1 MNNKNFEVIK
11 KNFGQLQLIELRNN
25 KTQEYVSILPEMG
38 GMLFQLELLINN
50 NLTPLLDTYSS
61 AEELIETL
69 GGSFKGSFLFP
80 FPNRIDAGRY
90 NHNNTDN
97 QLDVNFASENNAIH
111 GLLFDKPFKLT
122 SENESEEEHSIE
134 LTYLSDGN
142 LKGYSYNFEVAIR
155 FTLNGTKGLTIE
167 SSAKNTDKLTIP
179 VGFGWHPYFT
189 LNTEVDALELEF
201 PSVESFEVNERM
213 LPTGSNKPYKDFNKS
228 KTINKANFDT
238 CFSFHTTE
246 SIAETKLFSP
256 KLNGGISVWQKTGS
270 EGCNF
275 VQIYTPDH
283 RKSIAIEPMTCVAN
297 AFNNKIGLIE
307 LKPGTSTKNSW
318 GVKSL

>member
-1 MNNKNFEVIK
+1 MNNKNFEVIT
-11 KNFGQLQLIELRNN
+11 KNIGQLQLLELRNN

-50 NLTPLLDTYSS
+50 NLTPLLDTYSN

-80 FPNRIDAGRY
+80 FPNRIDAGKY
-90 NHNNTDN
+90 NYNNADQ
-97 QLDVNFASENNAIH
+97 QLEVNFSNENNAIH

-122 SENESEEEHSIE
+122 SENESEEEVSIE
-134 LTYLSDGN
+134 LTYISDGK
-142 LKGYSYNFEVAIR
+142 LKGYPFNFEV
-155 FTLNGTKGLTIE
+155 TLTITLSEINGLTIK
-167 SSAKNTDKLTIP
+167 SSAKNTDTSSIP

-189 LNTEVDALELEF
+189 LNTKVDNLELEF
-201 PSVESFEVNERM
+201 PSIGSFEVNERM
-213 LPTGSNKPYKDFNKS
+213 LPTSTTQPYKDFNHS

-238 CFSFHTTE
+238 CFSFQTTD

-256 KLNGGISVWQKTGS
+256 ELQGGISVWQKTGN

-283 RKSIAIEPMTCVAN
+283 RNSIAIEPMTCIAN
-297 AFNNKIGLIE
+297 AFNNKIGLID
-307 LKPGTSTKNSW
+307 LNPGMSTKNIW
-318 GVKSL
+318 GVKSI